1 MPEPKPRSTT
11 RQDILD
17 VAEML
22 IQTRGYN
29 AFSYQDIAARLAIRK
44 ASIHYHFATKTDLGV
59 TVIERYAAQHAA
71 LLGELLRDEDAPA
84 MRLFE
89 SYTVP
94 YRAFAETPDR
104 VCLCGALTGEFHA
117 LPAEMQSLV
126 ARFCDA
132 HQAWLVTMLERGT
145 STGEFRFEPA
155 PVRMAATIFS
165 ALQGALLV
173 RRATGRAEHLTDVIV
188 GLEAQL
194 AAP

>member
-1 MPEPKPRSTT
+1 MSESKSRSNTA
-11 RQDILD
+11 QDILD

-29 AFSYQDIAARLAIRK
+29 AFSYQDIAVKLDIRK

-59 TVIERYAAQHAA
+59 AVIERYAGQHET
-71 LLGELLRDEDAPA
+71 LLGDLMRDDGISA
-84 MRLFE
+84 MSLFE
-89 SYTVP
+89 CYTAP
-94 YRAFAETPDR
+94 YVAFAKTPDR

-117 LPAEMQSLV
+117 LPDEMQARV

-132 HQAWLVTMLERGT
+132 HQTWLTAMLERGLA
-145 STGEFRFEPA
+145 SGDFRFTQVPA
-155 PVRMAATIFS
+155 RMAAMIFS

-173 RRATGRAEHLTDVIV
+173 RRATGRAEHLRDVIL

-194 AAP
+194 AAG

>member
-1 MPEPKPRSTT
+1 MPDPKPRSNT
-11 RQDILD
+11 RHDILD

-59 TVIERYAAQHAA
+59 AVIERYAAQHAA
-71 LLGELLRDEDAPA
+71 LLDDLLGNEDAPA
-84 MRLFE
+84 SALFE
-89 SYTVP
+89 NYTAP

-117 LPAEMQSLV
+117 LPVEMQRLV
-126 ARFCDA
+126 AQFCGA
-132 HQAWLVTMLERGT
+132 HQAWLVTLLERGLAA
-145 STGEFRFEPA
+145 GDFRFEPA
-155 PVRMAATIFS
+155 PARMAATIFS

-194 AAP
+194 SAG